1 MNLGMTIH
9 TTFVEGENVESRY
22 GLMAPQHMH
31 MALLAQLVSARDQQ
45 IDVVGTVG
53 RMTGEA
59 VLTHRRMFPQEW
71 TALVR
76 VTLITKLIGVA
87 GLEHFAAFSTV
98 RIVTGST
105 SDFHARWL
113 TIH

>member
-22 GLMAPQHMH
+22 GLMAPQHMYV
-31 MALLAQLVSARDQQ
+31 ALLAQLMGARGQQ
-45 IDVVGTVG
+45 TDVVAAVR

-59 VLTHRRMFPQEW
+59 VLAHRRMFPLEW

-87 GLEHFAAFSTV
+87 GLKHLAPFAAV
-98 RIVTGST
+98 WIVTGSA
-105 SDFHARWL
+105 SHFHAHWL